1 MALIADKIKIIK
13 EDIKNIEK
21 IGGFKKI
28 VSEHARINTELQS
41 CVNSVNELNLLME
54 SFNEKNNSN
63 TTDNTLLDE
72 NDQDIKLELTDE
84 QYNEHI
90 DYLKGINDVY
100 DQLDNVEEQIQ
111 IYVEAMNKIK
121 LITKY
126 LENRKMEVVKI

>member
-1 MALIADKIKIIK
+1 M
-13 EDIKNIEK
+13 
-21 IGGFKKI
+21 
-28 VSEHARINTELQS
+28 
-41 CVNSVNELNLLME
+41 SVTL
-54 SFNEKNNSN
+54 
-63 TTDNTLLDE
+63 TTRHE